1 MAERMTN
8 TIVELRQKF
17 MKEIAQA
24 KLTVDPS
31 SSDMQELMEMEN
43 FIISKNMEPVQNM
56 QQQGLLPQGPPQGAM
71 GMAGG
76 GGLMGGPNVDELRR
90 MLQQPG
96 ANF

>member
-8 TIVELRQKF
+8 TIVEMRQKS

-31 SSDMQELMEMEN
+31 SPDFAELMEMEN
-43 FIISKNMEPVQNM
+43 FIIAKNMQPVQQM
-56 QQQGLLPQGPPQGAM
+56 QQQGLLPQGPPTGAM

-76 GGLMGGPNVDELRR
+76 GGLQMGATNADELRR
-90 MLQQPG
+90 MLG
-96 ANF
+96 G